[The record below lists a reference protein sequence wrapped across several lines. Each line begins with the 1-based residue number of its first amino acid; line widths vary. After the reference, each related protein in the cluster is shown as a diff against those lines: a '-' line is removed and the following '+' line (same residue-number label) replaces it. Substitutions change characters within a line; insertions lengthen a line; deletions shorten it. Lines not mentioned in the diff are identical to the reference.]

1 MTSPAL
7 FTWQGDGFT
16 PLPRFAK
23 QCDRDFVIGDTYR
36 LAEIEDRSQKT
47 HNHFFAA
54 LHEGWLNL
62 PEHLAERFPSAEH
75 LRKWCLI
82 RAGFSDSQTFTCAS
96 KAEALRMAAFIRPID
111 EFSVVTVAEATVSH
125 FTARSQS
132 MRAMGKEEFGRSKQA
147 VLDIIAGMIGVAP
160 AALEHA
166 EAA

>member
-1 MTSPAL
+1 MPAPAL

-23 QCDRDFVIGDTYR
+23 QCDRDFVIGETYR
-36 LAEIEDRSQKT
+36 LAEIEDRSQKA

-62 PEHLAERFPSAEH
+62 PEHLAERFPSEEH

-82 RAGFSDSQTFTCAS
+82 RAGYSDSQTFTCAS

-111 EFSVVTVAEATVSH
+111 EFSVVTVQEATVSH

-132 MRAMGKEEFGRSKQA
+132 KRAMGAEEFQKSKQA
-147 VLDIIAGMIGVAP
+147 VLDIVANMIGVAP